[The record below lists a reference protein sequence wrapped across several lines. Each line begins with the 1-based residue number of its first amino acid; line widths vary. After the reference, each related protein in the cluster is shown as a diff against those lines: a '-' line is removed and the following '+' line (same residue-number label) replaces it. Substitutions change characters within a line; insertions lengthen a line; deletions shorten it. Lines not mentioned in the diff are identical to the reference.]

1 MVLIK
6 LIEVA
11 AGGSPSNPVHN
22 VCSAGSGLHPVLA
35 LCLFPLCLSAPL
47 LEVRARGRGQIRT
60 GDHRYLLIH
69 YGPPFEESLHH
80 GFQTF
85 TRAIIVHV
93 ASLLWDG
100 Y

>member
-11 AGGSPSNPVHN
+11 AGGSPGNPVHN

-47 LEVRARGRGQIRT
+47 LEVRGRGGGQIRT
-60 GDHRYLLIH
+60 GDHRYLLLH
-69 YGPPFEESLHH
+69 YGLPFDESLHRMA
-80 GFQTF
+80 F
-85 TRAIIVHV
+85 TRVIIVHV
-93 ASLLWDG
+93 ASLGWVLIVL
-100 Y
+100 